1 MHPRSRRFLVWLAI
15 SIAFH
20 VLLAVLIP
28 PVKPHETLTTV
39 SNGPMTVELVPEK
52 PAAATAEE
60 VAPQPRKAEAP
71 PPVRRPVV
79 PPRIIARE
87 APKAILPLPVPVPP
101 PPQPA
106 PLPPPKEP
114 PVDMMASIAARRAAR
129 EAAEAAM
136 ARGPHRPNDAELA
149 EANIERNLRFVPG
162 GGVGG
167 VFQIL
172 SKSQLSAEFAFN
184 GWEPSKDRSW
194 REVIEVHVKPGED
207 IERGIV
213 KRMMELI
220 RGHYKEDFR
229 WESQRLGRVVVLS
242 ARPEDNDGTEDFLM
256 REFFDTPMARR

>member
-1 MHPRSRRFLVWLAI
+1 M
-15 SIAFH
+15 
-20 VLLAVLIP
+20 
-28 PVKPHETLTTV
+28 
-39 SNGPMTVELVPEK
+39 
-52 PAAATAEE
+52 
-60 VAPQPRKAEAP
+60 
-71 PPVRRPVV
+71 
-79 PPRIIARE
+79 
-87 APKAILPLPVPVPP
+87 
-101 PPQPA
+101 
-106 PLPPPKEP
+106 
-114 PVDMMASIAARRAAR
+114 DMMASIAARRAQR

-136 ARGPHRPNDAELA
+136 ARGPHNPTEAELA
-149 EANIERNLRFVPG
+149 QANINRNLQFQP

-172 SKSQLSAEFAFN
+172 SKGQLSAEFAFN

-194 REVIEVHVKPGED
+194 REVIDVHVKPGED

-242 ARPEDNDGTEDFLM
+242 ARPEDTDGTEDFLM

>member
-15 SIAFH
+15 SIAIH
-20 VLLAVLIP
+20 LAAAILIP

-39 SNGPMTVELVPEK
+39 SSGPLTVELVPQQKTEV
-52 PAAATAEE
+52 ATAEQ
-60 VAPQPRKAEAP
+60 VAPKPQKAEAP
-71 PPVRRPVV
+71 PIVHRPIVA
-79 PPRIIARE
+79 PRTIARE
-87 APKAILPLPVPVPP
+87 GPKAVVPLPPP
-101 PPQPA
+101 ETPTPQPT
-106 PLPPPKEP
+106 PPPKEP
-114 PVDMMASIAARRAAR
+114 PVDMMASIAARRAQR

-136 ARGPHRPNDAELA
+136 ARGPHRPTEAELA
-149 EANIERNLRFVPG
+149 QANINRNLQFNQ

-172 SKSQLSAEFAFN
+172 SKGQLTAEFAFN
-184 GWEPSKDRSW
+184 GWEPNRDRSW

-229 WESQRLGRVVVLS
+229 WESQKLGRVVVLS
-242 ARPEDNDGTEDFLM
+242 ARPEDTEGTEDFLM